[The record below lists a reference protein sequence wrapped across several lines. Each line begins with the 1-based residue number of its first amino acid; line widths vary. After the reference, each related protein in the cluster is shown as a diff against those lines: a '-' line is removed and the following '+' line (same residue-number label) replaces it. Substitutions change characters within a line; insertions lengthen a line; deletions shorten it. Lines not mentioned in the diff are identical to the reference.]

1 MTLRTRLS
9 ALESC
14 VVSDDEPVIMF
25 LTFVGAAE
33 GRPDGTRTDWHA
45 HAEKVVVNHS
55 RYPVGADETA
65 EQAVH
70 RVVAA
75 MNPRPAGIVAYV
87 PTTGRP

>member
-1 MTLRTRLS
+1 VTLRARLS

-14 VVSDDEPVIMF
+14 VVSDGDPVIIL
-25 LTFVGAAE
+25 LTFVGAVE

-45 HAEKVVVNHS
+45 HAEAVVVNHS
-55 RYPVGADETA
+55 RYPVGTDETA

-75 MNPRPAGIVAYV
+75 MNPRPAGVVAYV
-87 PTTGRP
+87 PTSVRQ